1 MNHQTIT
8 SQVVTIALA
17 FFLFIPFTSLFA
29 KAYDDSANKKPDAD
43 DLWVVGAQRRDSFA
57 LFKYLSD
64 NGYVDDSVTF
74 GDFDYICVLTEQLCT
89 MTNQVSP
96 DIALA
101 MIAVESNFDTNQK
114 TDSARGLMQLIP
126 VYHSKRMEAFV
137 EEGHQIDLD
146 DFFDPRLNIATGL
159 DYLDYILEET
169 KGDVDYAL
177 MWYNQGATSASKDYI
192 DHRRISSY
200 TRKVKELASIIH
212 LYLREEEH

>member
-8 SQVVTIALA
+8 SQVVTIALTL
-17 FFLFIPFTSLFA
+17 FLFVPFICLFA

-64 NGYVDDSVTF
+64 DGYIADSVTF
-74 GDFDYICVLTEQLCT
+74 ADFDYICVLTEQLCT
-89 MTNQVSP
+89 MTKQVSP

-101 MIAVESNFDTNQK
+101 MIAVESNFDANQQ
-114 TDSARGLMQLIP
+114 TGSARGLMQLIP
-126 VYHSKRMEAFV
+126 IYHSKRMEAFV
-137 EEGHQIDLD
+137 EAGHQIDLD

-159 DYLDYILEET
+159 DYFDYILFET
-169 KGDVDYAL
+169 KGDIDYAL

-192 DHRRISSY
+192 DCRKISSY
-200 TRKVKELASIIH
+200 ARKVNELSSIIR